1 MEPLFRTVILL
12 VAICFTTQGITMTK
26 DDTTL
31 PIDVINHCI
40 GRYQIDLPADLKM
53 VKSLYGNSAI
63 SLTTYAPDDQES
75 MGVLRGKQRIEQWQA
90 YVEADRKKH
99 INSDTQYIIQEL
111 EPTLK
116 TIVYYQDNRKRDNNP
131 NKKHIFRSFFFKD
144 VPQKELGII
153 INDTGGVFIPR
164 DESQYIS
171 VYKNELAEMKKYA
184 ARVTYQPWPHNYP
197 GVCLDREISVIYDKA
212 IDEESYLIKFFNG
225 KQSRIAFTSDVFDGS
240 EAELKQKMSDDTGR
254 LSQFASMKVVIAGRE
269 GRLFVSHDR
278 YSESA
283 RQFRW
288 ISIDD
293 KINSTSHARLEI
305 EGNFDIADYPELK
318 SLNSADM
325 IVAILKGIK
334 VRDNGMV
341 Y

>member
-40 GRYQIDLPADLKM
+40 DRYQIDLPADLKM

-131 NKKHIFRSFFFKD
+131 NMKHIFRSFFFKD

-153 INDTGGVFIPR
+153 INDTGGIFIPR

-171 VYKNELAEMKKYA
+171 VYKNELAEMKKHA
-184 ARVTYQPWPHNYP
+184 ARVTYQP
-197 GVCLDREISVIYDKA
+197 
-212 IDEESYLIKFFNG
+212 
-225 KQSRIAFTSDVFDGS
+225 
-240 EAELKQKMSDDTGR
+240 
-254 LSQFASMKVVIAGRE
+254 
-269 GRLFVSHDR
+269 
-278 YSESA
+278 
-283 RQFRW
+283 
-288 ISIDD
+288 
-293 KINSTSHARLEI
+293 
-305 EGNFDIADYPELK
+305 
-318 SLNSADM
+318 
-325 IVAILKGIK
+325 
-334 VRDNGMV
+334 
-341 Y
+341 